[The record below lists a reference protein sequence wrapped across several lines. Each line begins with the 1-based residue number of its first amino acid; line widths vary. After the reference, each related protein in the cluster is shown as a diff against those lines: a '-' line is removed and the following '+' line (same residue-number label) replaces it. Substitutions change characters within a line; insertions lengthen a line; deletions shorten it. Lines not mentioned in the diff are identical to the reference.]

1 MMERTLKRRA
11 MHQQVFRAAMG
22 CDLGALLAG
31 NGWTVEQFAALCG
44 VLPERVASWGTG
56 SDSMP
61 IPRLQELSAYIVRA
75 KHLLA
80 GKPESEATRAGLDS
94 IRVIQELQRAH
105 VAEHGL

>member
-1 MMERTLKRRA
+1 MERTLKRRT
-11 MHQQVFRAAMG
+11 MQQLVFRAAMG
-22 CDLGALLAG
+22 CDLRKLLDD

-44 VLPERVASWGTG
+44 VLPARVVTWVTG

-75 KHLLA
+75 RHLLA
-80 GKPESEATRAGLDS
+80 GKGEREATRAGLDS
-94 IRVIQELQRAH
+94 MRAIQELQRAH